1 MYGVAIDIFFLSFAL
16 WLIYGFYCI
25 FAIKKFIVDRY
36 EKETDLLNTVYFR
49 DHFTFANQAP
59 GFYSSGFYA
68 THLISCVWA
77 WRIYGNRKIFRDIGS
92 PEEVTKYFSSE
103 EIWKVKRVMIVGGIA
118 MVHLI
123 TFIVMEMV

>member
-1 MYGVAIDIFFLSFAL
+1 MCRVAMNIFILSFGF
-16 WLIYGFYCI
+16 WLFYGLCCI
-25 FAIKKFIVDRY
+25 FAIKRFIVDRY

-49 DHFTFANQAP
+49 EHFTFASHAP

-77 WRIYGNRKIFRDIGS
+77 WRIYRNRKIFRDIGN
-92 PEEVTKYFSSE
+92 PEQVTKHFSRK
-103 EIWKVKRVMIVGGIA
+103 EIWKVKRVMIVGGIV

-123 TFIVMEMV
+123 TFIVIEMV